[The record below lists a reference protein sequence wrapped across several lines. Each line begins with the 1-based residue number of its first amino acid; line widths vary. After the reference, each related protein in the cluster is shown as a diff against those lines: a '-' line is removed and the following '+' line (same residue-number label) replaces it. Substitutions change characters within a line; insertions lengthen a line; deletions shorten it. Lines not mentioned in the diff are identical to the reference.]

1 MNTKARVLYLYHV
14 EFKEEG
20 RNNLLLIA
28 ESENVIIDNLNVDVN
43 SVVISVVQEIQTE
56 KITQVIKDNT
66 YPYLLKNDKGVYVYI
81 NLSEKYKITDIIKE
95 IDVSDECLR
104 LRYFKEGR
112 LCVKEINT
120 INLNSTQVAKI
131 IKYLEDEF
139 NNLIINFELGFKP
152 LTVKDELIILK
163 N

>member
-1 MNTKARVLYLYHV
+1 MTTKSGVLYLYHV
-14 EFKEEG
+14 KFKG
-20 RNNLLLIA
+20 DCNNLLLIA
-28 ESENVIIDNLNVDVN
+28 ESEKVIIDNLNVDVN
-43 SVVISVVQEIQTE
+43 SVVISMVQEIQRE
-56 KITQVIKDNT
+56 EITQVVNDNT
-66 YPYLLKNDKGVYVYI
+66 YPCLIKNDNGVYVYI

-104 LRYFKEGR
+104 LRYFKGGR

-139 NNLIINFELGFKP
+139 NNLTINFELGFKP